1 MARIFGLFV
10 GLVCCLLLPAGAR
23 AQGSCTG
30 WIAVESAPV
39 EGAKIYV
46 DGKDT
51 GRKTP
56 ATLKGISCG
65 QHTVEL
71 KKKGFVGEKK
81 IVGVTSGEVVKAQVS
96 LAPNYAP
103 LEIRTKPTGA
113 EITIN
118 GRRAGKSPIRIKR
131 MTAGEYTIVAKMPD
145 YHDTT
150 RKFRL
155 APGKPLKLN
164 IELRPAFGSIRITA
178 KRVKDAEVFVDGD
191 GLGTTPIEL
200 KRIVSGLHTIRV
212 VKEGYKPFKTKVN
225 IRDGKETLVAAVL
238 KPYFGT
244 LVITSKPPVANVI
257 IDGKPRGKT
266 PMSIK
271 LEPGEHDVVVAG
283 LDEAHGKVERMV
295 KIRLRKKHKLN
306 VRLSVKT
313 GSLMVD
319 TIPFAAKIELDGKVR
334 GRAPLSLKRVPIG
347 THVIVAR
354 LEGKP
359 PLIGKIEVLEGKAAV
374 AEMNLNDPAKSVY
387 KSGGKKRPKPKPA
400 PEPALVPVAKAEP
413 KPAPKPEP
421 KPVVKPAPKPEPKP
435 EPKPIAK
442 AEPKPEPKPDPITPP
457 PPTTRKSTGMST
469 NDVLAWTAAG
479 TGAAL
484 VVTGIVLFAVSGSK
498 ASEADD
504 YYEKYKD
511 ETDPV
516 RRNYFKDRFT
526 ELDEQAAG
534 LSTGGWICVGLGA
547 AAGAASVLL
556 FLDVFGYDTPS
567 STAVR
572 FNPMPGGAWVG
583 IEGRF

>member
-10 GLVCCLLLPAGAR
+10 GLVCCMLLTSGAR
-23 AQGSCTG
+23 AQGSCAG
-30 WIAVESAPV
+30 WIAVESDPV
-39 EGAKIYV
+39 EGAKIYL

-65 QHTVEL
+65 QHTVTV

-81 IVGVTSGEVVKAQVS
+81 IVGVAGGEVVKARVS
-96 LAPNYAP
+96 LATNYAP
-103 LEIRTKPTGA
+103 LEIRTEPTGA
-113 EITIN
+113 EISIN
-118 GRRAGKSPIRIKR
+118 GRKAGKSPIRIKR
-131 MTAGEYTIVAKMPD
+131 MTAGEHTIVAKMPD

-150 RKFRL
+150 RKFKL
-155 APGKPLKLN
+155 KPGKPLNLN

-178 KRVKDAEVFVDGD
+178 KRVKAAEVFVDGD

-212 VKEGYKPFKTKVN
+212 VKEGYKPYKTKVKVQ
-225 IRDGKETLVAAVL
+225 DGKETLVAAVL
-238 KPYFGT
+238 KPNFGT
-244 LVITSKPPVANVI
+244 LLIKSRPLGAKVV
-257 IDGKPRGKT
+257 IDGKPRGQT
-266 PMSIK
+266 PLSVK

-283 LDEAHGKVERMV
+283 SDEAHGKVERTV
-295 KIRLRKKHKLN
+295 KIRLRKKHNLN
-306 VRLSVKT
+306 VKLSVKT

-347 THVIVAR
+347 THVLVAR

-359 PLIGKIEVLEGKAAV
+359 PLIGKIEILEGKAAV
-374 AEMNLNDPAKSVY
+374 AEMNLNEPANSVY
-387 KSGGKKRPKPKPA
+387 KSGGVKKGKPKPA
-400 PEPALVPVAKAEP
+400 PKPKPVPVAKAQT

-421 KPVVKPAPKPEPKP
+421 KPVVEPKP
-435 EPKPIAK
+435 KPKPKPIVK
-442 AEPKPEPKPDPITPP
+442 AEPKPEPKPDPIAPP
-457 PPTTRKSTGMST
+457 PPTTRKSAGMST

-498 ASEADD
+498 SSEADD
-504 YYEKYKD
+504 YYDKYKD

-516 RRNYFKDRFT
+516 RRNYFKDRFS
-526 ELDEQAAG
+526 ELDDQAAG
-534 LSTGGWICVGLGA
+534 LLTGGWICVGLGA

-556 FLDVFGYDTPS
+556 FLDVFGYDSPPRTS
-567 STAVR
+567 VR
-572 FNPMPGGAWVG
+572 FNPLPGGAWVG